1 MQMYENLVFQD
12 VTKLLIKDINSNS
25 LPGAILFSGEE
36 SSGKLSAALE
46 TSRILSCSN
55 RGIKSFNC
63 ECTSCLQSKAL
74 TTNNLMLL
82 GPRDCFLEIQAA
94 KQSFLNAYKENASYL
109 NATRYLFLR
118 SIRKLTLRFNP
129 ILWKGDSD
137 LSKIAVL
144 LDQINENLELLDF
157 PRELPD
163 FSSLEKLCDELVKDT
178 TSLEN
183 SYLYA
188 SIPVSQ
194 IRNLEDWCRIKSEE
208 GKKTIIIENAD
219 RMLESVRNALLKI
232 LEEPPADCIFILLT
246 SKRNAIMQT
255 ILSRVRTYN
264 FKNRLISEQQSVI
277 KRVFHNEY
285 FNGSINDY
293 LLTFLPVSPLQIK
306 EVAKNFIGSIVNRN
320 VIDCSELNN
329 NLNKMV
335 PKKIF
340 NLFLIEIIN
349 FQKKLLGFEQGV
361 LISSKVLKSVQQCW
375 DNYSI
380 YNLSSTAAL
389 EILYK
394 ELSILNAQNG
404 GILKICL

>member
-1 MQMYENLVFQD
+1 MQMYENLVYQD

-55 RGIKSFNC
+55 RGIKAFNC

-340 NLFLIEIIN
+340 HLFLIEIIN

-361 LISSKVLKSVQQCW
+361 MISSKVLKSVQQCW
-375 DNYSI
+375 DNYNI

>member
-1 MQMYENLVFQD
+1 MYENLVFQD